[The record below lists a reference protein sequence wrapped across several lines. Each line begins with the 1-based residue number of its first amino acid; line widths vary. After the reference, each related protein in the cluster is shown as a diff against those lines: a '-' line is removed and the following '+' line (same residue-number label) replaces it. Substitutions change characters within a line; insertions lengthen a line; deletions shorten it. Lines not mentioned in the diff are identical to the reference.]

1 MLRKSLNTF
10 AAQIANTWLYKLIS
24 SKVCSLKAMS
34 TLKNLGIGHCNIE
47 GGLSGNLAK
56 TTEIKNVIYR
66 ENLDIFGI
74 NETNLSPATDTDSLN
89 IPINYK
95 LERCDRPNGSSR
107 GGCGV
112 IISKKLKFRI
122 YPINIIHTDMSKI
135 EAIWIELTELN
146 ILLCFFYR
154 SQKFTPVDTFL
165 DYMFECMM
173 QLNGRKVVWVGD
185 VNIDQRNLND
195 LQYKKLDI
203 TMKMFGMIQVVT
215 EITRRSYRNGL
226 CTESTIDVV
235 MTNCYSDF
243 TQCKVLDDRIG
254 DHETIKFEMNSQVPR
269 SDKFKKIV
277 IRNHSKKNLEA
288 LIYYLS
294 EVSDY
299 SSILNCGDIDGS
311 AEGFNEHII
320 AAYEQFCP
328 TKIIKC
334 HSNYLFNPSKE
345 LLENIT
351 VKKKLYRKYKKAKLH
366 SPNSEKCKRLWN
378 EYKAFKNKSVTRIS
392 KRDRKQNIVNDL
404 KMKSS
409 KNDLKG
415 IWKTIKMAS
424 NLPTMNSNKNENSQ
438 LDEEKLNK
446 YFTSVGTNVQADIPP
461 QLEDKFLDSMPDNSS
476 LEGMDAF
483 NEVTEGDVIDY
494 ISSLDND
501 KSINDAIPTKIY
513 KCILPSVIIPFTH
526 IINKSLSS
534 GIMPALCKKA
544 LITPVYKGE
553 GDRLDPGNYRPISI
567 LPLLGKCIEY
577 FVNLNLIEYINNNNV
592 LNDRQFGF
600 RKDNSTTYLMLELFD
615 KIYSSKEQGKKPAIL
630 FLDIKKAFDTVNH
643 TILLR
648 KLKHYGISG
657 NVYKWFKSYLS
668 NRFQS
673 TRLGKGISI
682 ALLILCGVPQG
693 SILGPILFSIFINDI
708 VNVCKESLPF
718 LFADDGA
725 LYIDHVDRS
734 TYANVKSEVK
744 FIIYWLWANKL
755 CLNPDKTKVMIFDNE
770 MKLDHITVK
779 IDDNTTLTV
788 KEEKI
793 RTKKYLGLV
802 LDHKLKFFDHIDY
815 VKKKIAKRIG
825 AMYKSKSLL
834 PLKYRKM
841 FANSLMLP
849 YFDYLDNIWNKT
861 NKTKLNEL
869 DILYKKTAKIALD
882 YNPLESSKKVYK
894 DMKWL
899 PLHLRRQLHTSTY
912 MYKIIN
918 GLSPPQL
925 RDKFVYISGGSRG
938 GNNCNLYTKK
948 SKSHK
953 QFFYLGAK
961 CWNLL
966 PQTVR
971 HAESAKHFSI
981 TLKNN
986 FFHSIDKDP
995 NYLVDN
1001 TYDKL
1006 YELNTLAE

>member
-1 MLRKSLNTF
+1 
-10 AAQIANTWLYKLIS
+10 
-24 SKVCSLKAMS
+24 
-34 TLKNLGIGHCNIE
+34 
-47 GGLSGNLAK
+47 
-56 TTEIKNVIYR
+56 
-66 ENLDIFGI
+66 
-74 NETNLSPATDTDSLN
+74 
-89 IPINYK
+89 
-95 LERCDRPNGSSR
+95 
-107 GGCGV
+107 
-112 IISKKLKFRI
+112 
-122 YPINIIHTDMSKI
+122 
-135 EAIWIELTELN
+135 
-146 ILLCFFYR
+146 
-154 SQKFTPVDTFL
+154 
-165 DYMFECMM
+165 
-173 QLNGRKVVWVGD
+173 
-185 VNIDQRNLND
+185 
-195 LQYKKLDI
+195 
-203 TMKMFGMIQVVT
+203 
-215 EITRRSYRNGL
+215 
-226 CTESTIDVV
+226 

-254 DHETIKFEMNSQVPR
+254 DHEALKFEMNFKVPR
-269 SDKFKKIV
+269 SDKFKKIA

-288 LIYYLS
+288 LNYYLS
-294 EVSDY
+294 EECDY
-299 SSILNCGDIDGS
+299 SSINNCDDIDE
-311 AEGFNEHII
+311 ATERFNEHINT
-320 AAYEQFCP
+320 AYEQFCP

-345 LLENIT
+345 LLNNI
-351 VKKKLYRKYKKAKLH
+351 VAKKKLYRKFKKVK
-366 SPNSEKCKRLWN
+366 SKTPNGDKCKRLWE

-404 KMKSS
+404 KLKSS

-424 NLPTMNSNKNENSQ
+424 NLPTINSNKNNDNQ
-438 LDEEKLNK
+438 LDEEALNN
-446 YFTSVGTNVQADIPP
+446 YFTSVGTKIQNSIPS
-461 QLEDKFLDSMPDNSS
+461 QTQNKFLDFMPENSS
-476 LEGMDAF
+476 LEGMDNF
-483 NEVTEGDVIDY
+483 NECTEEGVLDY
-494 ISSLDND
+494 INSLDNN
-501 KSINDAIPTKIY
+501 KSINDAIPIKIY
-513 KCILPSVIIPFTH
+513 KHIVPSILTPITY

-544 LITPVYKGE
+544 LITPVYKNE

-577 FVNLNLIEYINNNNV
+577 FVNLNLIEYINNNNI

-615 KIYSSKEQGKKPAIL
+615 KIYSSKEQGNKPAIL

-643 TILLR
+643 EILLR

-657 NVYKWFKSYLS
+657 TVYNWFKSYLT

-673 TRLGKGISI
+673 TRLGKKISI

-708 VNVCKESLPF
+708 VSVCRECLPF

-725 LYIDHVDRS
+725 LYIDHVNRS
-734 TYANVKSEVK
+734 TFENVKSEIK
-744 FIIYWLWANKL
+744 YIINWLWANKL
-755 CLNPDKTKVMIFDNE
+755 CLNADKTKIMIFDNE
-770 MKLDHITVK
+770 ENLDQIIVK
-779 IDDNTTLTV
+779 IDDNSTL
-788 KEEKI
+788 KIDEEKV

-802 LDHKLKFFDHIDY
+802 LDHKLKFYDHIDY
-815 VKKKIAKRIG
+815 IKKKIAKRIG
-825 AMYKSKSLL
+825 AMYKSKNLI